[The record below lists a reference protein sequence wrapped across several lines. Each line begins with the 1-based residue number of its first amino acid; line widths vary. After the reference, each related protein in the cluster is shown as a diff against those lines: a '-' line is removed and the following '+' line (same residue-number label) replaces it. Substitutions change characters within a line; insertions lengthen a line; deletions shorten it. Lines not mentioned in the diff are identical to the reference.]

1 MVCRLPAAKHHS
13 HGRDDRTASPEPAE
27 PPAADAPTPDP
38 DPGGSDAPT
47 PGPDVGARR
56 APYPGRPLRRSRDN
70 RVVAGVCGALARY
83 TDVDPVVY
91 RVTLAVLSIFGGVG
105 LLLYVIGWLLI
116 PAEGAAGSVL
126 DRAVHRRTG
135 SRPSVPALVGIG
147 LAVVILAGI
156 VSNNGSAVL
165 ALVLIGAV
173 ALLAHRAQRPL
184 VASPSDGDWDLSNQT
199 AAVGTSPAAGSSER
213 YAAGGAYA
221 PYGGSASAPY
231 GGLPV
236 ASPSP
241 DWPGGTAM
249 ESRPRPPRSVL
260 GLVTVSVCLLVVGAL
275 LVVANLT
282 ALQVTAAAVLASA
295 LVVVGL
301 GLLVG
306 ARFGRSRGLML
317 LGVPLAAATLAAS
330 AVSTPVAAGLGDRLW
345 QPVSTTELQP
355 TYRLGAGDGTLDL
368 SRLSGAD
375 ARPVTASVGLGRLR
389 VIVPR
394 DLDVTVHGRA
404 GAGNVTL
411 FGDDHA
417 GRRVDRQVTDPSVA
431 STGSIT
437 LDLRVGVGHVEV
449 DRASA

>member
-38 DPGGSDAPT
+38 DTGGSDAPT
-47 PGPDVGARR
+47 PGPDVGARQ
-56 APYPGRPLRRSRDN
+56 APYRVDRCDAAAITASSPACAALSPG
-70 RVVAGVCGALARY
+70 

-184 VASPSDGDWDLSNQT
+184 VASPSNGGWDPSNQT
-199 AAVGTSPAAGSSER
+199 AAAGTSPAAGSSER

-221 PYGGSASAPY
+221 PYGGSARAPY
-231 GGLPV
+231 GGSASASYDGVPV
-236 ASPSP
+236 ASPWP
-241 DWPGGTAM
+241 DWPGGTAG

-275 LVVANLT
+275 LAVANLT
-282 ALQVTAAAVLASA
+282 ALQSRPRRCWPAS
-295 LVVVGL
+295 
-301 GLLVG
+301 
-306 ARFGRSRGLML
+306 
-317 LGVPLAAATLAAS
+317 
-330 AVSTPVAAGLGDRLW
+330 W
-345 QPVSTTELQP
+345 
-355 TYRLGAGDGTLDL
+355 
-368 SRLSGAD
+368 
-375 ARPVTASVGLGRLR
+375 
-389 VIVPR
+389 
-394 DLDVTVHGRA
+394 
-404 GAGNVTL
+404 
-411 FGDDHA
+411 
-417 GRRVDRQVTDPSVA
+417 
-431 STGSIT
+431 
-437 LDLRVGVGHVEV
+437 
-449 DRASA
+449 